1 MQDESVDTVEEN
13 FLARVQQHSGLTS
26 RSETRRLTEAT
37 LNALAVA
44 VSEGQMAQLA
54 QHLPVGLQPGD
65 RGAGQAASLDKT
77 AFLDAVSGAVPS
89 TDPEEVEILTSAV
102 LNTVREQVP
111 VAQVSDT
118 LAQLPDDLAVLF
130 RGSPGDR
137 EA

>member
-26 RSETRRLTEAT
+26 RTEARRLTEAT

-44 VSEGQMAQLA
+44 VSEGQLAQLA
-54 QHLPVGLQPGD
+54 QHLPIGLRPGD
-65 RGAGQAASLDKT
+65 RGSGQAAKFDKA
-77 AFLDAVSGAVPS
+77 AFLDVVSGAVPS

-111 VAQVSDT
+111 VPQISDT
-118 LAQLPDDLAVLF
+118 LAQLPDELAALF
-130 RGSPGDR
+130 HGAPGDR